1 MYLQCASA
9 SASAETSDAH
19 SAESLRAH
27 YAAMMEQLQH
37 NQFHQPLVLD
47 SSESSGALTGSIYAR
62 LSHPFAV
69 VDAALR
75 DPKDWCDVLILNVNT
90 KYCHVSTSN
99 AGTVLTLNIGKKTP
113 QRLEDTYRLDFTY
126 RVAAAADDYFQVQLD
141 ADKGPLS
148 TRDYRILM
156 EAVALDDGETFLHLT
171 YSYAYGFAGR
181 LAMNTYLSTTGRGKV
196 GFTIVGTQ
204 PDGQPEYIRRMRGL
218 VERSTMRYYLA
229 IEAYLGAV
237 GAPPAEQLEQR
248 LENWFSATELYPRQL
263 HEVDR
268 AAYLDMKRSEYQR
281 QQTMGMP

>member
-1 MYLQCASA
+1 M
-9 SASAETSDAH
+9 SDAH
-19 SAESLRAH
+19 SAESLRAR
-27 YAAMMEQLQH
+27 YAALTEQLQH

-47 SSESSGALTGSIYAR
+47 SSESSGALTGNIHAR
-62 LSHPFAV
+62 LAHPFAA

-75 DPKDWCDVLILNVNT
+75 DPTHWCDVLILNVNT
-90 KYCHVSTSN
+90 KYCHVSTSD
-99 AGTVLTLNIGKKTP
+99 AGIVLTLNIGKKTP
-113 QRLEDTYRLDFTY
+113 QPLEDTYRLDFTY
-126 RVAAAADDYFQVQLD
+126 RVAASADDYFQVQLD

-229 IEAYLGAV
+229 IEAYLSAV
-237 GAPPAEQLEQR
+237 DAPPAEQLEQR
-248 LENWFSATELYPRQL
+248 LQNWFSATELYPRQL

-268 AAYLDMKRSEYQR
+268 AAYLDMKRSEYLR